1 MSLKGKKIGK
11 VIAPE
16 NKNTSQIK
24 RNAELLTEFASILL
38 LLISI
43 LLIFPFINSRLFDN
57 KIYKSF
63 SFVK

>member
-24 RNAELLTEFASILL
+24 RYAELLTEFASILL

-43 LLIFPFINSRLFDN
+43 LLIFPFINNRLVYN
-57 KIYKSF
+57 KIYKAF